1 MLAWKAQV
9 HRLNE
14 LLSYQSADSLVTFQ
28 LIHFC
33 PAAGTLVVIVFV
45 CAYRA
50 DEVTI
55 LALCDMPIS
64 GNMETNDALEGLLNL
79 PLVLG
84 LCFPDSFVAGF
95 FADPFYL

>member
-1 MLAWKAQV
+1 MLARKAQV
-9 HRLNE
+9 HGFDE
-14 LLSYQSADSLVTFQ
+14 MIGCQSADSLVSFQ

-33 PAAGTLVVIVFV
+33 PAAWTWFAFVFV
-45 CAYRA
+45 CTYLA

-55 LALCDMPIS
+55 LALCHVPIS
-64 GNMETNDALEGLLNL
+64 WNMETNDALQGLLNL

-84 LCFPDSFVAGF
+84 LRFLDCLIAGF